1 MNGVVFL
8 HIGTR
13 KSGTTSLQS
22 LLRGST
28 AALAEQSVALRATPH
43 GMTRVI
49 ADLVHGGRELQE
61 EAVGRLVRRLELGPE
76 RQIISVEALAE
87 LPQWLATQ
95 IVAAIQG
102 LGYEVRVLVTAR
114 HWGLAI
120 PSEWQQTVKERGT
133 ATLQEYVAATR
144 HGSPGDPGFWTCHY
158 LPDILSRWSERAD
171 DVAVIATP
179 SPSGD
184 GPGIVDLF
192 CAEVGVDPSTL
203 TKASGKEVA
212 NRSLS
217 LVQAE
222 MVRRLNLELSRRQ
235 VPKRPFYRKAVR
247 GWIVRESLMAD
258 SGRMPVRLPAE
269 AVPWCVEVTQR
280 QLVEL
285 RRAGAR
291 IVGDEADL
299 LCPEDLP
306 VGPVQPDDREVL
318 DVALGAMA
326 ELAIR
331 RWVTVA
337 ERNTAVGRPAK
348 VEGRLRRL
356 RTAVQQLFL

>member
-1 MNGVVFL
+1 MNGVVFV

-13 KSGTTSLQS
+13 KSGTTSLQG

-28 AALAEQSVALRATPH
+28 AALAEQAVALRATPH
-43 GMTRVI
+43 GMTEVI
-49 ADLVHGGRELQE
+49 ADLVSGRRELQE
-61 EAVGRLVRRLELGPE
+61 EAVGRLVRVLKLGPE
-76 RQIISVEALAE
+76 RQIISLEALAE
-87 LPQWLATQ
+87 LPQWLASQ

-102 LGYEVRVLVTAR
+102 LGYEVKVLITAR

-133 ATLQEYVAATR
+133 ATLQEYIAATR
-144 HGSPGDPGFWTCHY
+144 HGSPGEPGFWACHY
-158 LPDILSRWSERAD
+158 LPDIVSRWSERTD
-171 DVAVIATP
+171 DVVVIATP
-179 SPSGD
+179 SPPVD

-192 CAEVGVDPSTL
+192 CAEVGIDPSTL
-203 TKASGKEVA
+203 SKAPGEAVA

-217 LVQAE
+217 LGQAE
-222 MVRRLNLELSRRQ
+222 MVRRLNLELARRQ

-269 AVPWCVEVTQR
+269 AAPWCVEVTRR

-285 RRAGAR
+285 RRLGVR

-299 LCPEDLP
+299 LCPEDLA
-306 VGPVQPDDREVL
+306 VGPVHPNDRDVL

-326 ELAIR
+326 ELAIQ
-331 RWVTVA
+331 RWKTVA
-337 ERNTAVGRPAK
+337 ERDLAVGRPKKPGAR
-348 VEGRLRRL
+348 VRRL
-356 RTAVQQLFL
+356 RTAVQRRIL